1 MKQFYKFYK
10 RDSIK
15 HLKKLNKQIKK
26 YWDSVARANR
36 NQHLTS
42 AQVSELNRS
51 VSLKAMDSIDG
62 QIRMWRSIL
71 NDSTSSD
78 SLKAIGKNTAKDL
91 TITRL
96 RYDPN
101 YPALESLFINN
112 PDSMSWDEIKDK
124 MPAVDS
130 LEGIFSDPADLLDHS
145 IKMSENHLEGFATS
159 QASSLVGGDFSS
171 SPGLESAYGS
181 TLKDAKNAA
190 GSLKSMD
197 GGISKQRVDSLLNDS
212 KVMEAATQK
221 VSGLFSKYSSFS
233 NSNDLSDAKK
243 RTSLEGKT
251 FFERIVIGGTFNV
264 VSTSPISID
273 FAPQVGYRFTS
284 LFTVGV
290 GMNYRATFG
299 DSINYTWHVS
309 SRNIAVKPFVSYEF
323 INSWFFYGEAQFS
336 SLGKDEE
343 GKSVWNANCFIGIG
357 KKFLV
362 HPKLH
367 MTLTGLYNL
376 NSETQNQLYP
386 QRFQIRVGFQTSD
399 LAFRKKQVN
408 YDPNR

>member
-1 MKQFYKFYK
+1 
-10 RDSIK
+10 
-15 HLKKLNKQIKK
+15 
-26 YWDSVARANR
+26 
-36 NQHLTS
+36 
-42 AQVSELNRS
+42 
-51 VSLKAMDSIDG
+51 
-62 QIRMWRSIL
+62 
-71 NDSTSSD
+71 
-78 SLKAIGKNTAKDL
+78 
-91 TITRL
+91 
-96 RYDPN
+96 
-101 YPALESLFINN
+101 
-112 PDSMSWDEIKDK
+112 MSWSEIKNK

-145 IKMSENHLEGFATS
+145 IKMSENHLEGFATT
-159 QASSLVGGDFSS
+159 QASTLAGGDFSNA
-171 SPGLESAYGS
+171 PGLESAYGG
-181 TLKDAKNAA
+181 TLGDAKKVS

-197 GGISKQRVDSLLNDS
+197 GATSKQRVDSLLNDS
-212 KVMEAATQK
+212 KVIEAATQK

-251 FFERIVIGGTFNV
+251 FFERIVLGGTFNV
-264 VSTSPISID
+264 VSTSPVSID
-273 FAPQVGYRFTS
+273 FAPQVGYRFNS

-299 DSINYTWHVS
+299 DSINYSWHVS
-309 SRNIAVKPFVSYEF
+309 SRNIAVKSFASYEF
-323 INSWFFYGEAQFS
+323 INSWFFYGESQFS
-336 SLGKDEE
+336 SLGKTE
-343 GKSVWNANCFIGIG
+343 GRKNEWNANYFIGLG

-367 MTLTGLYNL
+367 MTLTALYNL